1 MAMVLRIFDPL
12 TGKHI
17 EIAVPDSS
25 PSRIPAVPPP
35 NPLAGFDEVHGPGR
49 SPTRPFDPYFGNLA
63 ESTAHAWSEFDE
75 MLWSAA

>member
-17 EIAVPDSS
+17 AITVPDSS
-25 PSRIPAVPPP
+25 LPRIPAVPTPKP
-35 NPLAGFDEVHGPGR
+35 VAGLDKEPRQGG
-49 SPTRPFDPYFGNLA
+49 SPTRPFDPYFGNPS

-75 MLWSAA
+75 RLWSAA

>member
-1 MAMVLRIFDPL
+1 MVLRIFDPL
-12 TGKHI
+12 TGRHV
-17 EIAVPDSS
+17 EITVPDSL
-25 PSRIPAVPPP
+25 PSRIPAVPAPKP
-35 NPLAGFDEVHGPGR
+35 VAGFDEVHRQGR